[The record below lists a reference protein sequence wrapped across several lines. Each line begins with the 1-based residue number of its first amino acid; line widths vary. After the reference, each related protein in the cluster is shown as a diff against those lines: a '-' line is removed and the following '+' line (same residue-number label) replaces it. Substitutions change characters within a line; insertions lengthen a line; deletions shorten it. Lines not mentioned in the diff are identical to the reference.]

1 MKNLIKPLAL
11 GLFATLLCLT
21 GHAQTYPTKTIR
33 LVVPYPAGGATDFV
47 ARLFGEKLSKSLG
60 QPVVVDNKSGA
71 AGNIGVA
78 EVAKAE
84 GDGHTLLLSINDPL
98 INNVA
103 LFKSLPF
110 DPQKDLVFVG
120 QILRS
125 PALISSSTSSGIK
138 NFADLK
144 RMAVPNA
151 KYSYGS
157 WGVGGLGHLAGESLN
172 RELKA
177 EMVHVPQR
185 GEGPVVTDLLSQT
198 LTLGLSSVATARQHV
213 ATGKI
218 VPIAMMGAERSQAL
232 PQVPTL
238 KELGLTD
245 PLYLNSVWM
254 AMLVPAKTPPAIV
267 QRLGQEMRAIANS
280 SEVRNQLVERGFEM
294 MVTTPEQAQANYK
307 LEFDVITRRIKE
319 LGMAAERLRCSR
331 HYGG

>member
-1 MKNLIKPLAL
+1 MKQLFKPLAL
-11 GLFATLLCLT
+11 GLFAVWLCLPS
-21 GHAQTYPTKTIR
+21 HAQTYPTKTIR

-47 ARLFGEKLSKSLG
+47 ARLFGERLSKSLG
-60 QPVVVDNKSGA
+60 QPVVVDNKAGA

-110 DPQKDLVFVG
+110 DPQKDFVFVG

-144 RMAVPNA
+144 RMALPSA

-177 EMVHVPQR
+177 EMVHVPHR
-185 GEGPVVTDLLSQT
+185 GEAPVVNDLLGQN
-198 LTLGLSSVATARQHV
+198 LTIGLSSVATARQHV
-213 ATGKI
+213 ASGKI
-218 VPIAMMGAERSQAL
+218 VPIAMMGSERSQAL

-238 KELGLTD
+238 KELGLQD
-245 PLYLNSVWM
+245 PIYLNSVWM
-254 AMLVPAKTPPAIV
+254 ALLAPAKTPSAIV
-267 QRLGQEMRAIANS
+267 QRLGQEMRTIANS
-280 SEVRNQLVERGFEM
+280 PEVRNQLVERGFEM

-307 LEFDVITRRIKE
+307 AEFEVITRRIKE
-319 LGMAAERLRCSR
+319 LGIEQQ
-331 HYGG
+331 

>member
-1 MKNLIKPLAL
+1 MKKLIKPLAL

-21 GHAQTYPTKTIR
+21 VHAQTYPNKTIR

-157 WGVGGLGHLAGESLN
+157 WGVGGLGGWAIWPVSRSTAN
-172 RELKA
+172 SRLKWCTS
-177 EMVHVPQR
+177 P
-185 GEGPVVTDLLSQT
+185 
-198 LTLGLSSVATARQHV
+198 SVAKAR
-213 ATGKI
+213 
-218 VPIAMMGAERSQAL
+218 
-232 PQVPTL
+232 
-238 KELGLTD
+238 
-245 PLYLNSVWM
+245 W
-254 AMLVPAKTPPAIV
+254 
-267 QRLGQEMRAIANS
+267 
-280 SEVRNQLVERGFEM
+280 
-294 MVTTPEQAQANYK
+294 
-307 LEFDVITRRIKE
+307 
-319 LGMAAERLRCSR
+319 
-331 HYGG
+331 

>member
-1 MKNLIKPLAL
+1 MKHLIKTFVL
-11 GLFATLLCLT
+11 GLFAALLCLT

-254 AMLVPAKTPPAIV
+254 AILAPAKTPPAIV

-280 SEVRNQLVERGFEM
+280 PEVRNQLVERGFEM

-319 LGMAAERLRCSR
+319 LGIEAQ
-331 HYGG
+331 